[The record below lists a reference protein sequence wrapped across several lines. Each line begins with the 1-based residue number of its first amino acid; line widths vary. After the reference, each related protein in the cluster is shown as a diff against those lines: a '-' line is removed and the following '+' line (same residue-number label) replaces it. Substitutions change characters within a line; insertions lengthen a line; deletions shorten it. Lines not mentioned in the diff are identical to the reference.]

1 MGEGADYPEIEGWV
15 AVLHAKLP
23 KGTPLHRLGV
33 SGSTAEEA
41 VYEQVP
47 RAEAARPDLVTI
59 WLVVNDFRNE
69 VPLGDYRL
77 HLDEIVSRMT
87 STGAT
92 VLVGN
97 MPELTSMP
105 EFSDTHPDELRR
117 ATAEWNSVIKEV
129 VTLRGAVLVDLLAA
143 SEEMGGDT
151 SMLLSEDGFHPSTL
165 GHLVLAE
172 IFHHYYEL
180 VSSQTAKRQ

>member
-1 MGEGADYPEIEGWV
+1 VGEGADYPEDEGWV

-23 KGTPLHRLGV
+23 KGTTLHRLGV

-41 VYEQVP
+41 IREQIP
-47 RAEAARPDLVTI
+47 LAEAVGPGLVTI
-59 WLVVNDFRNE
+59 WLVVNDFRAE
-69 VPLGDYRL
+69 VPLSDYRL
-77 HLDEIVSRMT
+77 HLDEIVRRMT
-87 STGAT
+87 ATGAT

-105 EFSDTHPDELRR
+105 EFSSTPPDELRTLM
-117 ATAEWNSVIKEV
+117 ATWNSAIEEV
-129 VTLRGAVLVDLLAA
+129 VTSRGAVLVDLLAA
-143 SEEMGGDT
+143 SEEMEGDT

-165 GHLVLAE
+165 GHLALAE

-180 VSSQTAKRQ
+180 VSSQTAERQ

>member
-1 MGEGADYPEIEGWV
+1 VGEGADYPENEGWV

-23 KGTPLHRLGV
+23 KGTTLHRLGV
-33 SGSTAEEA
+33 SGSTAEA
-41 VYEQVP
+41 AIYEQVS
-47 RAEAARPDLVTI
+47 RAEALEPSLVTI
-59 WLVVNDFRNE
+59 WLVVNDFRVK
-69 VPLGDYRL
+69 VPLSDYRL

-87 STGAT
+87 ATGAT

-117 ATAEWNSVIKEV
+117 ATAEWNSAIKEV

-143 SEEMGGDT
+143 SEEMEGDT

-180 VSSQTAKRQ
+180 VSSQTAERQ